1 MLPAAVMVLMSVWEQ
16 LLSPKRTA
24 CQAILFILLTCASGA
39 AVCCWQGWVTNT
51 LLLPFMALAFVLFRR
66 ALKPNVSVTQ
76 SIFLFLSPATVT
88 AGALI
93 LSVCLNARRE
103 VTNVQPIYLLSTVLL
118 NLGIESLLAVVYALV
133 AVPWLR
139 WLLREYQVE
148 RVWRVVSPV
157 PAIYIAFI
165 IFIMPQDPATVLV
178 NRMQRVSIVALLM
191 ALMAMLLLLYQFY
204 RMAQESVRNLTLIQE
219 NQMLALESRR
229 YAQLREYMAQT
240 RRLRHDFRQHL
251 HVIAGLTES
260 GKMEELRAYLKEYE
274 SEFVDAHAPL
284 CANGALDAIAGYYA
298 ATAAQKKIPLVWQLN
313 LPEKLPMREADLC
326 MVLGNLLENAL
337 RASERLPEAMRRVS
351 VICHMLSPA
360 MMGLIVEN
368 RYDGQLSRR
377 EGKLLSTSH
386 PGFGT
391 GLLSVETVAKKYHGQ
406 MTVETENGVFRV
418 NVLLNL

>member
-24 CQAILFILLTCASGA
+24 CQAMLFILLACASGA

-66 ALKPNVSVTQ
+66 ALKPNVSVSQ
-76 SIFLFLSPATVT
+76 SILLFLSPATV
-88 AGALI
+88 AAVALM

-118 NLGIESLLAVVYALV
+118 NLGIESLLAIVYALV

-148 RVWRVVSPV
+148 RVWRVVSPI
-157 PAIYIAFI
+157 PAICIAFI

-191 ALMAMLLLLYQFY
+191 AMMAMLLLLYQFY

-219 NQMLALESRR
+219 NQMLELKSRR

-274 SEFVDAHAPL
+274 SEFVDAHATF

-298 ATAAQKKIPLVWQLN
+298 ATAAQKNIPLAWQLN
-313 LPEKLPMREADLC
+313 LP
-326 MVLGNLLENAL
+326 ENAL
-337 RASERLPEAMRRVS
+337 RASERLPETMRRVS

>member
-1 MLPAAVMVLMSVWEQ
+1 MLE
-16 LLSPKRTA
+16 
-24 CQAILFILLTCASGA
+24 
-39 AVCCWQGWVTNT
+39 
-51 LLLPFMALAFVLFRR
+51 
-66 ALKPNVSVTQ
+66 
-76 SIFLFLSPATVT
+76 
-88 AGALI
+88 
-93 LSVCLNARRE
+93 
-103 VTNVQPIYLLSTVLL
+103 
-118 NLGIESLLAVVYALV
+118 
-133 AVPWLR
+133 
-139 WLLREYQVE
+139 
-148 RVWRVVSPV
+148 
-157 PAIYIAFI
+157 
-165 IFIMPQDPATVLV
+165 
-178 NRMQRVSIVALLM
+178 
-191 ALMAMLLLLYQFY
+191 
-204 RMAQESVRNLTLIQE
+204 
-219 NQMLALESRR
+219 LESRR

-260 GKMEELRAYLKEYE
+260 GKIEELRAYLKEYE
-274 SEFVDAHAPL
+274 SEFVDAHATF
-284 CANGALDAIAGYYA
+284 CANGAMDAIAGYYA
-298 ATAAQKKIPLVWQLN
+298 ATAAQKNIPLIWQLN

-377 EGKLLSTSH
+377 EGRLLSTSH

>member
-1 MLPAAVMVLMSVWEQ
+1 MVLMSVWEQ

-24 CQAILFILLTCASGA
+24 CQAMLFILLTCASGA

-66 ALKPNVSVTQ
+66 ALKPNVSVSQ
-76 SIFLFLSPATVT
+76 SILLFLSPATV
-88 AGALI
+88 AAVALM

-118 NLGIESLLAVVYALV
+118 NFGIESLLAIVYALV

-148 RVWRVVSPV
+148 RVWRVVSPI
-157 PAIYIAFI
+157 PAICIAFI

-191 ALMAMLLLLYQFY
+191 AMMAMLLLLYQFY

-219 NQMLALESRR
+219 NQMLELESRR

-260 GKMEELRAYLKEYE
+260 GKMEELRAYL
-274 SEFVDAHAPL
+274 
-284 CANGALDAIAGYYA
+284 NAIAGYYA
-298 ATAAQKKIPLVWQLN
+298 ATAAQKNILLAWQLN

>member
-24 CQAILFILLTCASGA
+24 CQAMLFILLACASGA

-66 ALKPNVSVTQ
+66 ALKPNVSVSQ
-76 SIFLFLSPATVT
+76 SIFLFLSPATV
-88 AGALI
+88 AAVALM

-118 NLGIESLLAVVYALV
+118 NLGIESLLAIVYALV

-148 RVWRVVSPV
+148 RVWRVVSPI
-157 PAIYIAFI
+157 PAICIAFI

-219 NQMLALESRR
+219 NQMLELESRR

-274 SEFVDAHAPL
+274 SEFVDAHATF

-298 ATAAQKKIPLVWQLN
+298 ATAAQKKIPLALQLN

>member
-1 MLPAAVMVLMSVWEQ
+1 MRERRGCLLLAGLGNKHVAAALHGAGVRALPPCIETKCFSVTKHPSLFEPRHRGGGGTHAVRLPERAARGNERSANLPAVHGTAESRHRKFTGNCLRAGGCAVAEM
-16 LLSPKRTA
+16 
-24 CQAILFILLTCASGA
+24 G
-39 AVCCWQGWVTNT
+39 CC
-51 LLLPFMALAFVLFRR
+51 
-66 ALKPNVSVTQ
+66 S
-76 SIFLFLSPATVT
+76 
-88 AGALI
+88 
-93 LSVCLNARRE
+93 
-103 VTNVQPIYLLSTVLL
+103 
-118 NLGIESLLAVVYALV
+118 
-133 AVPWLR
+133 
-139 WLLREYQVE
+139 EYQVE
-148 RVWRVVSPV
+148 RVWRVVSPI
-157 PAIYIAFI
+157 PAICIAFI

-191 ALMAMLLLLYQFY
+191 AMMAMLLLLYQFY

-219 NQMLALESRR
+219 NQMLELESRR

-274 SEFVDAHAPL
+274 SEFVDAHATF

-298 ATAAQKKIPLVWQLN
+298 ATAAQKNIPLAWQLN

>member
-1 MLPAAVMVLMSVWEQ
+1 
-16 LLSPKRTA
+16 
-24 CQAILFILLTCASGA
+24 
-39 AVCCWQGWVTNT
+39 
-51 LLLPFMALAFVLFRR
+51 
-66 ALKPNVSVTQ
+66 
-76 SIFLFLSPATVT
+76 
-88 AGALI
+88 
-93 LSVCLNARRE
+93 
-103 VTNVQPIYLLSTVLL
+103 
-118 NLGIESLLAVVYALV
+118 
-133 AVPWLR
+133 
-139 WLLREYQVE
+139 
-148 RVWRVVSPV
+148 
-157 PAIYIAFI
+157 
-165 IFIMPQDPATVLV
+165 
-178 NRMQRVSIVALLM
+178 
-191 ALMAMLLLLYQFY
+191 
-204 RMAQESVRNLTLIQE
+204 
-219 NQMLALESRR
+219 
-229 YAQLREYMAQT
+229 
-240 RRLRHDFRQHL
+240 
-251 HVIAGLTES
+251 
-260 GKMEELRAYLKEYE
+260 MEELRAYLKEYE
-274 SEFVDAHAPL
+274 SEFVDAHATF

-298 ATAAQKKIPLVWQLN
+298 ATAAQKNIQLAWQLN

>member
-24 CQAILFILLTCASGA
+24 CQAMLFILMTCASGA

-66 ALKPNVSVTQ
+66 ALKPNVSVSQ
-76 SIFLFLSPATVT
+76 SILLFLSPATV
-88 AGALI
+88 AAVALM

-118 NLGIESLLAVVYALV
+118 NLGIESLLAIVYALV

-148 RVWRVVSPV
+148 RVWRVVSPI
-157 PAIYIAFI
+157 PAICIAFI

-191 ALMAMLLLLYQFY
+191 AMMAMLLLLYQFY

-219 NQMLALESRR
+219 NQMLELESRR

-251 HVIAGLTES
+251 TVIRDCADRGDLASLKDYLSDYEKMFQPQEIRSYCKNYAINAILSFYAEQAEKNGITMQVSIQMDDPPVIPETE
-260 GKMEELRAYLKEYE
+260 
-274 SEFVDAHAPL
+274 F
-284 CANGALDAIAGYYA
+284 C
-298 ATAAQKKIPLVWQLN
+298 
-313 LPEKLPMREADLC
+313 
-326 MVLGNLLENAL
+326 VLIGNLLEMRWTRVQASMRKSSL
-337 RASERLPEAMRRVS
+337 SSGSMWSRPAPPCFPSPPTIQAPEARTGPGISSSPPSTPVMESERN
-351 VICHMLSPA
+351 LSA
-360 MMGLIVEN
+360 
-368 RYDGQLSRR
+368 
-377 EGKLLSTSH
+377 
-386 PGFGT
+386 
-391 GLLSVETVAKKYHGQ
+391 
-406 MTVETENGVFRV
+406 
-418 NVLLNL
+418 

>member
-1 MLPAAVMVLMSVWEQ
+1 MRERRGCLLLAGLGNKHVAAALHGAGVRALPPCIETKCFSVTKHPSLFEPRHRGGGGTHAVRLPERAARGNERSANLPAVHG
-16 LLSPKRTA
+16 TA
-24 CQAILFILLTCASGA
+24 
-39 AVCCWQGWVTNT
+39 
-51 LLLPFMALAFVLFRR
+51 
-66 ALKPNVSVTQ
+66 
-76 SIFLFLSPATVT
+76 
-88 AGALI
+88 
-93 LSVCLNARRE
+93 
-103 VTNVQPIYLLSTVLL
+103 
-118 NLGIESLLAVVYALV
+118 NLGIESLLAIVYALV

-148 RVWRVVSPV
+148 RVWRVVSPI
-157 PAIYIAFI
+157 PAICIAFI

-191 ALMAMLLLLYQFY
+191 AMMAMLLLLYQFY

-219 NQMLALESRR
+219 NQMLKLESRR

-274 SEFVDAHAPL
+274 SEFVDAHATF
-284 CANGALDAIAGYYA
+284 CANGAMDAIAGYYA
-298 ATAAQKKIPLVWQLN
+298 ATAAQKNIPLAWQLN

>member
-1 MLPAAVMVLMSVWEQ
+1 MAAVALM
-16 LLSPKRTA
+16 
-24 CQAILFILLTCASGA
+24 
-39 AVCCWQGWVTNT
+39 
-51 LLLPFMALAFVLFRR
+51 
-66 ALKPNVSVTQ
+66 
-76 SIFLFLSPATVT
+76 
-88 AGALI
+88 

-118 NLGIESLLAVVYALV
+118 NLGIESLLAIVYALV

-148 RVWRVVSPV
+148 RVWRVVSPI
-157 PAIYIAFI
+157 PAICIAFI

-219 NQMLALESRR
+219 NQMLELESRR

-274 SEFVDAHAPL
+274 SEFVDAHATF
-284 CANGALDAIAGYYA
+284 CANGAMDAIAGYYA
-298 ATAAQKKIPLVWQLN
+298 ATAAQKNIPLAWQLN

-377 EGKLLSTSH
+377 EGKLLSNSH

>member
-24 CQAILFILLTCASGA
+24 CQAMLFILLTCASGA

-66 ALKPNVSVTQ
+66 ALKPNVSVSQ
-76 SIFLFLSPATVT
+76 SILLFLSPATV
-88 AGALI
+88 AAVALM

-103 VTNVQPIYLLSTVLL
+103 VTNVQSIYLLSTVLL
-118 NLGIESLLAVVYALV
+118 NLGIESLLAIVYALV

-148 RVWRVVSPV
+148 RVWRVVSPI
-157 PAIYIAFI
+157 PAICIAFI

-191 ALMAMLLLLYQFY
+191 AMMAMLLLLYQFY

-219 NQMLALESRR
+219 NQMLELESRR

-274 SEFVDAHAPL
+274 SEFVDAHATF
-284 CANGALDAIAGYYA
+284 CANGAMDAIAGYYA
-298 ATAAQKKIPLVWQLN
+298 ATAAQKNIPL
-313 LPEKLPMREADLC
+313 AC
-326 MVLGNLLENAL
+326 
-337 RASERLPEAMRRVS
+337 S
-351 VICHMLSPA
+351 
-360 MMGLIVEN
+360 
-368 RYDGQLSRR
+368 
-377 EGKLLSTSH
+377 
-386 PGFGT
+386 
-391 GLLSVETVAKKYHGQ
+391 
-406 MTVETENGVFRV
+406 
-418 NVLLNL
+418 

>member
-24 CQAILFILLTCASGA
+24 CQAMLFILLACASGA

-66 ALKPNVSVTQ
+66 ALKPNVSVSQ
-76 SIFLFLSPATVT
+76 SILLFLSPATV
-88 AGALI
+88 AAVALM

-118 NLGIESLLAVVYALV
+118 NLGIESLLAIVYALV

-148 RVWRVVSPV
+148 RVWRVVSPI
-157 PAIYIAFI
+157 PAICIAFI

-191 ALMAMLLLLYQFY
+191 AMMAMLLLLYQFY
-204 RMAQESVRNLTLIQE
+204 R
-219 NQMLALESRR
+219 
-229 YAQLREYMAQT
+229 MAQT

-274 SEFVDAHAPL
+274 SEFVDAHATF

-298 ATAAQKKIPLVWQLN
+298 ATAAQKNIPLAWQLN

>member
-1 MLPAAVMVLMSVWEQ
+1 
-16 LLSPKRTA
+16 
-24 CQAILFILLTCASGA
+24 
-39 AVCCWQGWVTNT
+39 
-51 LLLPFMALAFVLFRR
+51 MALAFVLFRR
-66 ALKPNVSVTQ
+66 ALKPNVSVSQ
-76 SIFLFLSPATVT
+76 SILLFLSPATV
-88 AGALI
+88 AAVALM

-118 NLGIESLLAVVYALV
+118 NLGIESLLAIVYALV

-148 RVWRVVSPV
+148 RVWRVVSPI
-157 PAIYIAFI
+157 PAICIAFI

-191 ALMAMLLLLYQFY
+191 AMMAMLLLLYQFY

-219 NQMLALESRR
+219 NQMLELESRR

-251 HVIAGLTES
+251 HVIVGLTES

-274 SEFVDAHAPL
+274 SEFVDAHATF
-284 CANGALDAIAGYYA
+284 CANGAMDAIAGYYA
-298 ATAAQKKIPLVWQLN
+298 ATAAQKNIPLAWQLN

-337 RASERLPEAMRRVS
+337 HASQKLPPEQRQVKVMAR
-351 VICHMLSPA
+351 MLSPA
-360 MMGLIVEN
+360 MLGLLVEN
-368 RYDGQLSRR
+368 RYVGVLKRQQGTLHSTKHDGMGIGLVSIQTAVSRY
-377 EGKLLSTSH
+377 GGS
-386 PGFGT
+386 
-391 GLLSVETVAKKYHGQ
+391 
-406 MTVETENGVFRV
+406 MTVETENCLFRV
-418 NVLLNL
+418 NILLNL

>member
-24 CQAILFILLTCASGA
+24 CQAMLFILLACASGA

-66 ALKPNVSVTQ
+66 ALKPNVSVSQ
-76 SIFLFLSPATVT
+76 SILLFLSPATV
-88 AGALI
+88 AAVALM

-118 NLGIESLLAVVYALV
+118 NLGIESLLAIVYALV

-148 RVWRVVSPV
+148 RVWRVVSPI
-157 PAIYIAFI
+157 PAICIAFI

-191 ALMAMLLLLYQFY
+191 AMMAMLLLLYQFY

-219 NQMLALESRR
+219 NQMLELKSRR

-251 HVIAGLTES
+251 RYC
-260 GKMEELRAYLKEYE
+260 RADGERQ
-274 SEFVDAHAPL
+274 
-284 CANGALDAIAGYYA
+284 NGGA
-298 ATAAQKKIPLVWQLN
+298 ARIF
-313 LPEKLPMREADLC
+313 
-326 MVLGNLLENAL
+326 
-337 RASERLPEAMRRVS
+337 
-351 VICHMLSPA
+351 
-360 MMGLIVEN
+360 
-368 RYDGQLSRR
+368 
-377 EGKLLSTSH
+377 EG
-386 PGFGT
+386 
-391 GLLSVETVAKKYHGQ
+391 V
-406 MTVETENGVFRV
+406 
-418 NVLLNL
+418 

>member
-24 CQAILFILLTCASGA
+24 CQAMLFILLTCASGA

-66 ALKPNVSVTQ
+66 ALKPNVSVSQ
-76 SIFLFLSPATVT
+76 SILLFLSPATV
-88 AGALI
+88 
-93 LSVCLNARRE
+93 
-103 VTNVQPIYLLSTVLL
+103 LL
-118 NLGIESLLAVVYALV
+118 NFGIESLLAIVYALV

-148 RVWRVVSPV
+148 RVWRVVSPI
-157 PAIYIAFI
+157 PAICIAFI

-191 ALMAMLLLLYQFY
+191 AMMAMLLLLYQFY

-219 NQMLALESRR
+219 NQMLELESRR

-274 SEFVDAHAPL
+274 SEFVDAHATF
-284 CANGALDAIAGYYA
+284 CANGAMDAIAGYYA
-298 ATAAQKKIPLVWQLN
+298 ATAAQKNIPLAWQLN

>member
-1 MLPAAVMVLMSVWEQ
+1 MPTGAGGDFPDGGTGMTYW
-16 LLSPKRTA
+16 T
-24 CQAILFILLTCASGA
+24 AIL
-39 AVCCWQGWVTNT
+39 
-51 LLLPFMALAFVLFRR
+51 
-66 ALKPNVSVTQ
+66 
-76 SIFLFLSPATVT
+76 
-88 AGALI
+88 
-93 LSVCLNARRE
+93 
-103 VTNVQPIYLLSTVLL
+103 
-118 NLGIESLLAVVYALV
+118 LG
-133 AVPWLR
+133 
-139 WLLREYQVE
+139 
-148 RVWRVVSPV
+148 
-157 PAIYIAFI
+157 
-165 IFIMPQDPATVLV
+165 
-178 NRMQRVSIVALLM
+178 
-191 ALMAMLLLLYQFY
+191 
-204 RMAQESVRNLTLIQE
+204 LIQGLAEFLPISSSGHLAILQNFLRIGDLE
-219 NQMLALESRR
+219 NQMLELESRR

-274 SEFVDAHAPL
+274 SEFVDAHATF
-284 CANGALDAIAGYYA
+284 CANGAMDAIAGYYA
-298 ATAAQKKIPLVWQLN
+298 ATAAQKNIPLAWQLN

>member
-24 CQAILFILLTCASGA
+24 CQALLFILLTCASGA

-66 ALKPNVSVTQ
+66 ALKPNVSVSQ
-76 SIFLFLSPATVT
+76 SILLFLSPATV
-88 AGALI
+88 AAVALM

-118 NLGIESLLAVVYALV
+118 NLGIESLLAIVYALV

-148 RVWRVVSPV
+148 RVWRVVSPI
-157 PAIYIAFI
+157 PAICIAFI

-191 ALMAMLLLLYQFY
+191 AMMAMLLLLYQFY

-219 NQMLALESRR
+219 NQMLELESRR

-260 GKMEELRAYLKEYE
+260 GKMEELRAYLK
-274 SEFVDAHAPL
+274 
-284 CANGALDAIAGYYA
+284 
-298 ATAAQKKIPLVWQLN
+298 
-313 LPEKLPMREADLC
+313 
-326 MVLGNLLENAL
+326 
-337 RASERLPEAMRRVS
+337 
-351 VICHMLSPA
+351 
-360 MMGLIVEN
+360 
-368 RYDGQLSRR
+368 
-377 EGKLLSTSH
+377 
-386 PGFGT
+386 
-391 GLLSVETVAKKYHGQ
+391 
-406 MTVETENGVFRV
+406 GV
-418 NVLLNL
+418 